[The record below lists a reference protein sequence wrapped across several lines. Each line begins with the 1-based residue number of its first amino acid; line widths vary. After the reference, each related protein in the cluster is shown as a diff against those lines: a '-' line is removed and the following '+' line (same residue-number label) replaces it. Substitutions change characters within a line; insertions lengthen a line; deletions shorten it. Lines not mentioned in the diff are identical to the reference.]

1 MRQRRK
7 ESWMETLE
15 LNKPQQNDAASAIKK
30 SVGWSSVLANPKPVT
45 TQKHRLPTVASSER
59 DTRSNQVPQ
68 AGDKDQNE
76 REAPNEEIFNTQFTS
91 AGRLFLN
98 KVKKNRAIQVD
109 RRTKG
114 LQLGLEQKTV
124 IIDSLSKRH
133 YRILILE
140 PDMQHREDLADAL
153 EHVFEILVASSN
165 ERAFALMGMFKV
177 DLILLRLGCG
187 HDSTPATSTG
197 IAFLNEIKKKF
208 VHIPVSVIVAP
219 TKVGSPD
226 MDKLL
231 INALNHGACG
241 YFEDTLP
248 INEWI
253 ERLSNLLHS
262 LVVAQ
267 TELVLCG
274 GKISEHYKDEDK
286 SVPVQAIK
294 RVGTA
299 PSYLIRPATSKP
311 DTISYDQEKML
322 LELNLDQ
329 RKHCIRQRQVICE
342 KLSNQNSVLGLER
355 PSTSTQL
362 RSKGIHSSMKASAS
376 APLFAHSEKASYLK
390 SSISPLPSRDGI
402 CKHIYAKPQE
412 IQAKTQKQLYA
423 RYHAPKHEALPQD
436 PLLHPCIAIDPQT
449 ISPASGKDLLVSKAF
464 HLFQEKRYE
473 EALRQCNRAIKLQ
486 GNNLLKFAHLL
497 RGVLHDV
504 TGQYEKAQQSFQ
516 VSLKL
521 DPHLHQARF
530 NLSVTFL
537 KTGNDESALQEIS
550 DALRMDPF
558 NEVYLKNRALIY
570 RRMGDFD
577 LAQSEYSKIE
587 SAHIQS
593 TSPHA
598 RVLSPSPSVSRAK
611 VVANA
616 TNQGSLESALSKCN
630 MEDGLYDH
638 LFGKPSDDKFAL
650 VCAPKDRT
658 PAMVSKI
665 VARLQTVYFFQDF
678 PRHVLER
685 VAEHMEYDVVG
696 CGQCFT
702 LGEEHTHNF
711 YVVLGGAISVRRK
724 FGDFTSTVTTH
735 HITDGMPFGCTGH
748 VISSHCKLIADTST
762 EVGILWPD
770 AYDLTIRNFCTERN
784 NDIFTFLQQL
794 KAFGQFSTSELGHI
808 VGISERKRFRKG
820 QVILS
825 QGTVPAAL
833 FILWK
838 GTCSMYQDFTKPPF
852 SSEASA
858 TASAGYDDKPS
869 LPFHRF
875 LAKPNWP
882 LSFQSHGRKIKRR
895 RQAIRGRRNAMIEA
909 DSNVSMLTQL
919 KAPPVLPETLK
930 LHEKNALITTLTSH
944 ALFGESAFLH
954 QDTTLA
960 KWYR

>member
-1 MRQRRK
+1 
-7 ESWMETLE
+7 MEVQE
-15 LNKPQQNDAASAIKK
+15 LSKSQQSDAASTIKK
-30 SVGWSSVLANPKPVT
+30 SVGWSSVLTNPKPAT
-45 TQKHRLPTVASSER
+45 KLKRHLPTVDAVPSSESV
-59 DTRSNQVPQ
+59 TGSNQAAQ
-68 AGDKDQNE
+68 TGENDQNG
-76 REAPNEEIFNTQFTS
+76 REAPNEEIFNTQFTT

-114 LQLGLEQKTV
+114 FQIGLEHKTV

-219 TKVGSPD
+219 TKTGSPD

-231 INALNHGACG
+231 LNALNHGACG
-241 YFEDTLP
+241 FFEDTLP

-253 ERLSNLLHS
+253 ERLSKLLHS

-286 SVPVQAIK
+286 IVPVQAIK

-322 LELNLDQ
+322 LELSLDQ

-355 PSTSTQL
+355 PRTSTQL
-362 RSKGIHSSMKASAS
+362 RSKGTHSPLSASAS
-376 APLFAHSEKASYLK
+376 APSFARSEQASYLK
-390 SSISPLPSRDGI
+390 SSISPLPSRDEI
-402 CKHIYAKPQE
+402 SRHIYAKPQE
-412 IQAKTQKQLYA
+412 IQAKIQKHLYA

-449 ISPASGKDLLVSKAF
+449 ISPTSGKDLLVSKAF

-473 EALRQCNRAIKLQ
+473 EALRQCDRAIKLQ
-486 GNNLLKFAHLL
+486 GNNLLKIAHLL

-504 TGQYEKAQQSFQ
+504 TGQYEKAQQSFR

-521 DPHLHQARF
+521 DPRLHQARF
-530 NLSVTFL
+530 NLSVTLL
-537 KTGNDESALQEIS
+537 KTGNDEAALQEIS

-558 NEVYLKNRALIY
+558 NETYLKNRALIY

-587 SAHIQS
+587 SALAQS
-593 TSPHA
+593 VSPHA
-598 RVLSPSPSVSRAK
+598 RVLSPSSSVSRAK
-611 VVANA
+611 AVTNA
-616 TNQGSLESALSKCN
+616 ATSGLQHQGSLESALSKCN
-630 MEDGLYDH
+630 MEDGLFDH
-638 LFGKPSDDKFAL
+638 LFGKPSEDKFAL

-658 PAMVSKI
+658 PAMIDQI
-665 VARLQTVYFFQDF
+665 VARLQSVYFFQDF

-685 VAEHMEYDVVG
+685 VAGHMEYDVVG

-702 LGEEHTHNF
+702 LGEDHTHNF

-820 QVILS
+820 EVILT
-825 QGTVPAAL
+825 QGTVPATL

-852 SSEASA
+852 SSETSTEAA
-858 TASAGYDDKPS
+858 TGNDDKPA

-882 LSFQSHGRKIKRR
+882 LGFQSHGRKVKRR
-895 RQAIRGRRNAMIEA
+895 RQEIRGRRNAMIEA
-909 DSNVSMLTQL
+909 DPNVSMLTQL

-930 LHEKNALITTLTSH
+930 LQEKNALITTLTSH

-954 QDTTLA
+954 QETTLA
-960 KWYR
+960 KW